1 MPLYSLPIPNRIP
14 LSRRPSQELRTRAI
28 ELSRMAATARTADAR
43 IALET
48 LAARFVVIA
57 TQRERAEELMLNH
70 DNAEQE

>member
-1 MPLYSLPIPNRIP
+1 
-14 LSRRPSQELRTRAI
+14 
-28 ELSRMAATARTADAR
+28 MAATARTADAR

>member
-1 MPLYSLPIPNRIP
+1 MSLFSPPSPDRIP
-14 LSRRPSQELRTRAI
+14 LSLRPSQELHTRAI

-48 LAARFVVIA
+48 LAARFAVIA

-70 DNAEQE
+70 DNAEHE